1 MQGSLLVQGLFKFE
15 NPRVVVRSLLSMETD
30 DIMWLSCDVT
40 GSHAI
45 DAFLTSPTVKS
56 IKKKKLVEKMRVS
69 VPRLHFCRSL
79 LCYVLVGLMLLF
91 CLCSHILFSSVRTS
105 MAVV

>member
-15 NPRVVVRSLLSMETD
+15 NPRVVVRSLLSMEAD
-30 DIMWLSCDVT
+30 DIMWLSCDVA

-56 IKKKKLVEKMRVS
+56 IKKKKLVEKIRVS

-79 LCYVLVGLMLLF
+79 YTV
-91 CLCSHILFSSVRTS
+91 LCSGRSNATFLSL
-105 MAVV
+105 